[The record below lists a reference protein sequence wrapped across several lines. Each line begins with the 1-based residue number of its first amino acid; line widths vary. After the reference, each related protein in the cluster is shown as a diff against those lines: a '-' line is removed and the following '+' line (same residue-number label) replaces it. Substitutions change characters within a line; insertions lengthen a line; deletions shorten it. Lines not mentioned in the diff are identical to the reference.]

1 MAIPRRYLNEI
12 TTILRQVYDAY
23 EEHIVYDDCPVYHS
37 VVHHINSIFFNE
49 NPNYDPDKFLA
60 GSGYDEY
67 TSKLSNK
74 DPRTQ
79 LQHTLTVLVRA
90 LGSLVRSPERMY
102 VMLSL
107 LTKDD
112 GVIFLGYVNEATDEH
127 EPCSDYNGDCKGE
140 CLTWLEERDEVITV
154 RWFGCKFYFQVFI
167 KSE

>member
-12 TTILRQVYDAY
+12 ATSLRQVYDAY
-23 EEHIVYDDCPVYHS
+23 EEHIVYDDCPVYHA

-60 GSGYDEY
+60 ASGYDEY

-102 VMLSL
+102 VPLQVL
-107 LTKDD
+107 LEPSD
-112 GVIFLGYVNEATDEH
+112 GVIFLGYLDEATGKH
-127 EPCSDYNGDCKGE
+127 EPCQSNSDDCNGE
-140 CLTWLEERDEVITV
+140 CISWVEEKENVITV
-154 RWFGCKFYFQVFI
+154 RWFGCKFYFQVWA
-167 KSE
+167 K

>member
-1 MAIPRRYLNEI
+1 
-12 TTILRQVYDAY
+12 VYDAY

-49 NPNYDPDKFLA
+49 NSNYDPDKFLA

-90 LGSLVRSPERMY
+90 LCSLFKSPERMCIP
-102 VMLSL
+102 LSL
-107 LTKDD
+107 LTPSD
-112 GVIFLGYVNEATDEH
+112 GVIFLGYIDEAKGEH
-127 EPCSDYNGDCKGE
+127 EPCSDYDGECKGE
-140 CLTWLEERDEVITV
+140 CLTWLEDREEVITV
-154 RWFGCKFYFQVFI
+154 RWFGCKFYFQVF
-167 KSE
+167 E